1 LKLSLKINPS
11 VQGLERFV
19 EAQDQVYDSVCDE
32 LALGE
37 KTTHWMWFIFPQLKA
52 LGRSPTAK
60 YFGIES
66 RQEAAAYF
74 QHSVLGKRLVECTKL
89 LLKQS
94 NADAFEVFGS
104 PDNLKFKSCMTL
116 FREVAPE
123 EPVFGL
129 ALERFYQGKPDDA
142 TLALLSV

>member
-1 LKLSLKINPS
+1 M
-11 VQGLERFV
+11 QGLERFV

-52 LGRSPTAK
+52 LGRSPMAK
-60 YFGIES
+60 NFGIES

-74 QHSVLGKRLVECTKL
+74 QHPVLGKRLVECTKI

-123 EPVFGL
+123 EPVFRL

>member
-1 LKLSLKINPS
+1 M
-11 VQGLERFV
+11 QGLERFLEV
-19 EAQDQVYDSVCDE
+19 QDQVYDSVCDE

-52 LGRSPTAK
+52 LGRSPMAK

-66 RQEAAAYF
+66 RQEAVAYF
-74 QHSVLGKRLVECTKL
+74 QHPVLGKRLVECTKL

>member
-1 LKLSLKINPS
+1 M
-11 VQGLERFV
+11 QGLERFV
-19 EAQDQVYDSVCDE
+19 EAQGQVYDSVCDE

-52 LGRSPTAK
+52 LGRSPMAK

-66 RQEAAAYF
+66 RQEAVAYF
-74 QHSVLGKRLVECTKL
+74 QHPVLGKRLVECTKL